1 MAPNSSS
8 GAVVMDANIVV
19 LNRGYDQTFQTRE
32 QSLIETLAGYGEL
45 AVSFSGRLESCYS
58 MDLCR
63 ASGIRIRAITLDSP
77 TRSRKEVAR
86 AKRYCQRY
94 GIEQRVIKT
103 DEMIFCDHLRHLNEV
118 IDPVRYI
125 CHLTAL
131 ETDWSHL
138 PMLLPAPVEELQ
150 EYLRRFGSLPT
161 NTLWLFAKQ
170 GMTHRDFRYGFNKR
184 QLGRWGKSAHGCLS
198 YRFSDPELVERRH
211 LRMVDMAEQ
220 MLADMGLEE
229 AQVFFHTLADRAT
242 TLARVRVPARLRAQA
257 FDLQPDILTALKSTA
272 FDLVTLDMAA
282 EEERQELVV

>member
-1 MAPNSSS
+1 M
-8 GAVVMDANIVV
+8 
-19 LNRGYDQTFQTRE
+19 
-32 QSLIETLAGYGEL
+32 
-45 AVSFSGRLESCYS
+45 
-58 MDLCR
+58 
-63 ASGIRIRAITLDSP
+63 
-77 TRSRKEVAR
+77 AR

-161 NTLWLFAKQ
+161 NTLWLFAKR

-198 YRFSDPELVERRH
+198 YRFSDPELVGAVICEWWTWRSRCWPTWGWRRPRCSFIPSPIGPPPWPGAGASSAAGPG
-211 LRMVDMAEQ
+211 LRSAAGYPHRPQ
-220 MLADMGLEE
+220 
-229 AQVFFHTLADRAT
+229 
-242 TLARVRVPARLRAQA
+242 
-257 FDLQPDILTALKSTA
+257 STA

-282 EEERQELVV
+282 EEERQSWWSRQPRAGT